1 MNFISIIL
9 FILIFSL
16 VVVVHEFGHYLLA
29 RKNGIKVESFD
40 IGMGPELFGIQGKH
54 TRFSLKLVPF
64 GGACIMKGN
73 DMGLPDTEEAKEEN
87 AAIAAAEDSFASK
100 SVWAR
105 IAVLFAGPLFN
116 FILAF
121 FVFLIIV
128 SQSGVDKPIV
138 MDVIDGY
145 PAQEAGLEAG
155 DTIVKLNGA
164 RIHFYRQITL
174 NNYLNP
180 GEEIHL
186 VYERDGVQY
195 ETTIQPEWS
204 EDDQGYLMGVYGGQY
219 YEAEGLE
226 VITYAFHEVGYTV
239 EVVVKSLAQMF
250 TSGFSLNNFSGP
262 VGIATTVDTLVDDV
276 QEVTK
281 DESAYTQ
288 FMTMFLTMANF
299 LGMISANLGVMNLL
313 PIPGLDGGRLIF
325 CFIEALRGKPVAKEK
340 EAFVTF
346 IGFVLL
352 MLLMVAVLFNDIKKL
367 FI

>member
-9 FILIFSL
+9 FLLIFSL
-16 VVVVHEFGHYLLA
+16 VVVVHEFGHFLLA
-29 RKNGIKVESFD
+29 RKNGIKVQSFE

-64 GGACIMKGN
+64 GGACVMKGN
-73 DMGLPDTEEAKEEN
+73 DMGLPDTEDAKEEA
-87 AAIAAAEDSFASK
+87 AAIAAEEDSFASK

-121 FVFLIIV
+121 LVFLIIV
-128 SQSGVDKPIV
+128 SQSGIDKPII

-155 DTIVKLNGA
+155 DTIVELNGS

-180 GEEIHL
+180 GEAIEL
-186 VYERDGVQY
+186 VYERDGELY

-204 EDDQGYLMGVYGGQY
+204 EEDQGYLMGVYGGRY

-262 VGIATTVDTLVDDV
+262 VGIANTVDTLVDDV

-281 DESAYTQ
+281 DETFYTQ

-325 CFIEALRGKPVAKEK
+325 CLIEAVRGKPVAKEK

-352 MLLMVAVLFNDIKKL
+352 MILMVAVLFNDIKQL

>member
-1 MNFISIIL
+1 MNLISIIL

-29 RKNGIKVESFD
+29 RKNGVKVESFD
-40 IGMGPELFGIQGKH
+40 IGMGPEIFGIQGKH
-54 TRFSLKLVPF
+54 TRFTLKLIPF

-73 DMGLPDTEEAKEEN
+73 DMGLPDTEEAKEE
-87 AAIAAAEDSFASK
+87 AAIESAAEDSFASK

-105 IAVLFAGPLFN
+105 IAILFAGPLFN

-121 FVFLIIV
+121 LIFLIIV
-128 SQSGVDKPIV
+128 SQSGIDKPIIL
-138 MDVIDGY
+138 DVIDGY

-155 DTIVKLNGA
+155 DTILKINGE

-174 NNYLNP
+174 NNYLHP
-180 GEEIHL
+180 GEEVEL
-186 VYERDGVQY
+186 VYERDGERY
-195 ETTIQPEWS
+195 TTVIVPEWS
-204 EDDQGYLMGVYGGQY
+204 EEDQGYLMGVYGGRY
-219 YEAEGLE
+219 YEAKGLE

-239 EVVVKSLAQMF
+239 EVVVKSLGQMF

-262 VGIATTVDTLVDDV
+262 VGIANTVDTLVDDV
-276 QEVTK
+276 QEVTQN
-281 DESAYTQ
+281 ESAYTR

-313 PIPGLDGGRLIF
+313 PIPGLDGGRLLF
-325 CFIEALRGKPVAKEK
+325 CIIEAVRGKPIAKEK

-346 IGFVLL
+346 VGFMLL

-367 FI
+367 FV